1 MPGHKLGGDACRAV
15 LQNQVLQAAH
25 LPFLPLLPLLP
36 GLQAS
41 SGTLEWQLPD
51 SYQLRYHELADEL
64 AVGGV
69 YVRLY
74 LKDPRYPLRYG

>member
-1 MPGHKLGGDACRAV
+1 MLAEQSCRIRF
-15 LQNQVLQAAH
+15 LQAAH